1 MLLPDVRPLHL
12 LLEAAPPPLG
22 LQGAGVPPPLA
33 PRPRH
38 VHDVQVQAELLPAGG
53 RLQPRPRPLQLL
65 GAGAQPLV
73 QVLRGG
79 AVQVARA
86 RAGLR
91 ATGAALAPLRRG
103 DGRVGGGVRGLG
115 LVLREPPPPLARG
128 ERGRAE
134 VLAAADLVDVL
145 EAGGGGGGV
154 EVEAAEA
161 RLPLVDDGAGLGRHA
176 EVGHLLPRHQ
186 EPVEPLDGVV
196 DDHGGHDQDDDHGEG
211 DGKHNH
217 EVLVNVLD
225 SPVVN
230 NHVLALSH
238 VVVVSS
244 YLVGGHWKIHR

>member
-38 VHDVQVQAELLPAGG
+38 VHDVQVEAELPAGPG
-53 RLQPRPRPLQLL
+53 PLQPRPGPLQLL

-91 ATGAALAPLRRG
+91 AAGAALAPLRRG
-103 DGRVGGGVRGLG
+103 DGRVGGRVRGLG
-115 LVLREPPPPLARG
+115 LVLREPPPPLAGG

-145 EAGGGGGGV
+145 EAGGGGV

-186 EPVEPLDGVV
+186 EPVELLDGVV
-196 DDHGGHDQDDDHGEG
+196 DNHGGHDQDDDHGEG
-211 DGKHNH
+211 DGKHND

-225 SPVVN
+225 SPIVN

-244 YLVGGHWKIHR
+244 